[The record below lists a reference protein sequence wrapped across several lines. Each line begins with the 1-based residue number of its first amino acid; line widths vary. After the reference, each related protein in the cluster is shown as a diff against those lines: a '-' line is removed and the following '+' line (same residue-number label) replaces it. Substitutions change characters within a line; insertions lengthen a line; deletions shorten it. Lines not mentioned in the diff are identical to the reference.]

1 MASVLKLFIILLIFL
16 YSSNPCKS
24 SNDNSFKLDVDSP
37 TFKDLLNLA
46 MSILQNT
53 TSTVSNFQNIVK
65 DFRLS
70 NILSDCAKLLD
81 STQEVLDWSLTKF
94 QNPHDF
100 GTSNLKFDL
109 QTWLSA
115 AITSIAT
122 CNDELVGTNMS
133 IILKESIVMSL
144 EKVTT
149 LVSNQLASVQQLLN
163 ETVDD
168 GFQSWFTSLD
178 WKPMQASEISVNIT
192 VASNGSG
199 DYKTIMDA
207 VKVAPS
213 QSSERFVIYIKKGIY
228 REYVSIPSDKWNM
241 MMVGDGI
248 DQTIISGNRS
258 NTTGW
263 KTYGSATFG
272 VDGKNFIAVNMTFEN
287 TAGPEEGQAVAL
299 RSDSDYSIFY
309 RCGIRGYQDSLYAH
323 KNRQFYRECQI
334 KGTVDFIF
342 GDATAVFQKCDILPR
357 QASPGQS
364 NTITAQGREQVNAAS
379 GFSFHMC
386 TISGDSD
393 LISSN
398 NPTPTYLGR
407 PWMTYSRTVFLQSY
421 MSNIIRPEGWL
432 RWNPAFE
439 STLFYG
445 EYNNTGPGANT
456 DKRVKWPGVHILDST
471 QAQNYTVDQ
480 FLLGN
485 TWLPSTGIPFDGGLV
500 G

>member
-1 MASVLKLFIILLIFL
+1 MFILRFSCCIF
-16 YSSNPCKS
+16 S
-24 SNDNSFKLDVDSP
+24 
-37 TFKDLLNLA
+37 
-46 MSILQNT
+46 
-53 TSTVSNFQNIVK
+53 
-65 DFRLS
+65 
-70 NILSDCAKLLD
+70 CA
-81 STQEVLDWSLTKF
+81 
-94 QNPHDF
+94 
-100 GTSNLKFDL
+100 
-109 QTWLSA
+109 
-115 AITSIAT
+115 
-122 CNDELVGTNMS
+122 
-133 IILKESIVMSL
+133 
-144 EKVTT
+144 
-149 LVSNQLASVQQLLN
+149 
-163 ETVDD
+163 
-168 GFQSWFTSLD
+168 
-178 WKPMQASEISVNIT
+178 
-192 VASNGSG
+192 
-199 DYKTIMDA
+199 
-207 VKVAPS
+207 
-213 QSSERFVIYIKKGIY
+213 
-228 REYVSIPSDKWNM
+228 
-241 MMVGDGI
+241 
-248 DQTIISGNRS
+248 
-258 NTTGW
+258 
-263 KTYGSATFG
+263 G

-287 TAGPEEGQAVAL
+287 TAGPEGGQAVAL
-299 RSDSDYSIFY
+299 RSDSDYSVFY

-364 NTITAQGREQVNAAS
+364 NTITAQGREQVNTTG

-407 PWMTYSRTVFLQSY
+407 PWKTYSRTVFLQSY